1 MLPTKEFINRAIEA
15 VINLDDEEARNIAF
29 EALERG
35 INAEYLIEHGFHA
48 AINLIKEMFNDGEV
62 FLPHMI
68 ASAEAA
74 KAGISVLIPAYEN
87 HFLTGSKGTVLL
99 GTVEGDIH
107 SIGKDIVAT
116 SLQIDGYNVID
127 LGVDVPAEI
136 FVEETIRL
144 HPDII
149 ATSAL
154 MTITMI
160 NQMTLEEKLRE
171 AGIRERVKT
180 IVGGTPVTAEWA
192 TEIGADIYAA
202 DASEV
207 VEKVNF
213 IMESASKNTLIS
225 ADERNYHEQACYL

>member
-1 MLPTKEFINRAIEA
+1 VLPTKEFVNRAIEA
-15 VINLDDEEARNIAF
+15 VINLDDEEARNIAY
-29 EALERG
+29 EALELG
-35 INAEYLIEHGFHA
+35 MDPEYLIEHGFHA
-48 AINLIKEMFNDGEV
+48 AILLMKEMFNDGEV

-74 KAGISVLIPAYEN
+74 NAAISILLPSQGDN
-87 HFLTGSKGTVLL
+87 FLTGSKGTVIL

-116 SLQIDGYNVID
+116 SLRMDGYDVMD
-127 LGVDVPAEI
+127 LGVDVPVDT
-136 FVEETIRL
+136 FVEEAIRS

-160 NQMTLEEKLRE
+160 NQMILEERLRE
-171 AGIRERVKT
+171 AGIRDRVKT
-180 IVGGTPVTAEWA
+180 IVGGTPVTADWA
-192 TEIGADIYAA
+192 TEIGADIYGA

-207 VEKVNF
+207 VDKVNS
-213 IMESASKNTLIS
+213 IMGSASKTALIS
-225 ADERNYHEQACYL
+225 ADERNYYEQACYL